1 MINSTFVTL
10 RLDAWHSGGCP
21 ISYFEVKH
29 KHLSDAEWFLV
40 SNNVLPETGKL
51 LLSELLP
58 GTWYNLM
65 ISAQNDAGST
75 DAEYVFATLTLFGG
89 KCCFIIVYPKV
100 FLKKLKKKKNIIS

>member
-29 KHLSDAEWFLV
+29 KLLSDAEWFLV

-89 KCCFIIVYPKV
+89 KGDFFFIVQTNTIPN
-100 FLKKLKKKKNIIS
+100 KNTSTK

>member
-1 MINSTFVTL
+1 MLITAPVAPDKHSFLVINSTFVTL

-29 KHLSDAEWFLV
+29 KLLSDAEWFLV

-51 LLSELLP
+51 LLSELQP

-89 KCCFIIVYPKV
+89 KNHFT
-100 FLKKLKKKKNIIS
+100 FSW